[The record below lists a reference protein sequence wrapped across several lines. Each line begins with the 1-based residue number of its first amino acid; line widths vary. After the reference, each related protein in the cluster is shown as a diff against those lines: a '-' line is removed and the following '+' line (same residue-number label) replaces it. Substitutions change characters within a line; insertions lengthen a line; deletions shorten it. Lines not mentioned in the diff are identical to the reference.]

1 MKCENICFRKEAKHK
16 IIIQSLTET
25 VSAIGTPITSWSN
38 LLELFAIIKASNK
51 LTENLN
57 SGRLL
62 NTLVYSIVI
71 RYQSNLS
78 ANQTTGKYKVVF
90 GSKTMNILGIKN
102 LYKDLK
108 TEGKDY
114 QELVCVEGEL
124 A

>member
-1 MKCENICFRKEAKHK
+1 MKCENICFRKEAKNK
-16 IIIQSLTET
+16 IIIQNLTET
-25 VSAIGTPITSWSN
+25 VSAIGTPIIAWSN

-51 LTENLN
+51 WTESLTG
-57 SGRLL
+57 GRLS
-62 NTLVYSIVI
+62 NTLVYSIII
-71 RYQSNLS
+71 RYQSSLAN
-78 ANQTTGKYKVVF
+78 NQTTGKYKVVF

-114 QELVCVEGEL
+114 QELSCVEGEL